1 MKNFLKNQKGVAL
14 LIVISVIGILSSV
27 MVDFLFQTGTQHEM
41 VLQEKARLQAY
52 YLAKSSLN
60 FSKMLLLYN
69 KKIEAQINKMGGA
82 DAASKMGMQPIYKMF
97 PMSSELLRG
106 LISGSS
112 DTSEDGNDAA
122 SPSEEGSGS
131 EEDAPI
137 GEIEGLKKSGMMK
150 SKEAEDFLKFDGNFE
165 SEISEE
171 QSKYSINAISKIA
184 ANSPSYDMQKKVL
197 LSILMQKTFKNFFQT
212 QELDAP
218 TLVHAIADF
227 VDSNDV
233 INEFDNVERG
243 PESSL
248 YKEVDYPPKNARL
261 LTLSELRLV
270 PGMTDDIYLALEPS
284 VSVYQSSDKINVCLA
299 DEALVDSLIV
309 HYTTYAECTPPV
321 SATDT
326 EKLKELREAML
337 LACPDAAGVASALN
351 VALGLKED
359 DASTDEISGAGLEDS
374 QDTTKQKASSTVE
387 GCKIQFE
394 SLISSTNSIFRIKA
408 NGVVGDVHM
417 TITTV
422 LDTTATDTSSWKVL
436 YYQAQ

>member
-1 MKNFLKNQKGVAL
+1 MKKNIKNQRGVAL

-27 MVDFLFQTGTQHEM
+27 MIDFMFQTGTQHEM
-41 VLQEKARLQAY
+41 VLQEKSRLQAY

-69 KKIEAQINKMGGA
+69 KKIEAQINKMGGK

-97 PMSSELLRG
+97 PMSSALLRG

-112 DTSEDGNDAA
+112 ASSEDEAEEAPPPEEAA
-122 SPSEEGSGS
+122 GG
-131 EEDAPI
+131 EDDTKI

-150 SKEAEDFLKFDGNFE
+150 SKEAEDFLKFDGDFE

-171 QSKYSINAISKIA
+171 QSKYSLNAISKIA

-197 LSILMQKTFKNFFQT
+197 LSILMQKTFKNYFQT
-212 QELDAP
+212 QEADAP

-233 INEFDNVERG
+233 VNEFDNVERG

-248 YKEVDYPPKNARL
+248 YKDADYPPKNARL
-261 LTLSELRLV
+261 LTLSELRLI
-270 PGMTDDIYLALEPS
+270 PGMTDDIYLALEPF

-299 DEALVDSLIV
+299 DESLVNSLIV
-309 HYTTYAECTPPV
+309 HYTTYAECTTPV

-326 EKLKELREAML
+326 EKLSELRGAML

-351 VALGLKED
+351 IALGLKED
-359 DASTDEISGAGLEDS
+359 DAGTDEISGAGLEES
-374 QDTTKQKASSTVE
+374 QDKKKQKTSSTVE

-394 SLISSTNSIFRIKA
+394 SLISSTNTIFRIKA
-408 NGVVGDVHM
+408 NGAVGDVRM
-417 TITTV
+417 TINTV
-422 LDTTATDTSSWKVL
+422 LDTTSNDTSSWKVL